1 MEFSRSSL
9 GHLSEFSRWNEARY
23 KRTKREGNLKKS
35 TFWVVGSSLGVP
47 WFLSRPRGSNDYSFF
62 GSSLVFSPREIGKV
76 QGKIILIKRTFP
88 DIHNIT
94 KSAGKGGTTS

>member
-35 TFWVVGSSLGVP
+35 TFGVVGSSLGVP
-47 WFLSRPRGSNDYSFF
+47 WFFF
-62 GSSLVFSPREIGKV
+62 GSSLVFSPREIEKV

-94 KSAGKGGTTS
+94 KSAGKGGITS